1 MNKLFRAKD
10 LNCLFLKTLI
20 WNMNTNKNQLITVST
35 MVAMAAAT
43 RFLPHPPNFTAIGGM
58 ALFGA
63 ATLNNKKLA
72 LMVPVM
78 AMLISDLFIPNGFDF
93 AVYAAFIAI
102 ASLGLYIRNKKGV
115 MPVIAGSLAASVIFF
130 VISNFAVWVSQA
142 MYAKN
147 AIGLMTCFE
156 AAIPFFPN
164 TIAGDLFFSSL
175 LFASYAMIKKTNLVI
190 AK

>member
-1 MNKLFRAKD
+1 MNKLFRAKG

-35 MVAMAAAT
+35 MVAIAAAT

-78 AMLISDLFIPNGFDF
+78 AMVISDLFIPNGFDF

-102 ASLGLYIRNKKGV
+102 AALGLYIRNKKGV
-115 MPVIAGSLAASVIFF
+115 
-130 VISNFAVWVSQA
+130 SNLTP
-142 MYAKN
+142 
-147 AIGLMTCFE
+147 AI
-156 AAIPFFPN
+156 N
-164 TIAGDLFFSSL
+164 L
-175 LFASYAMIKKTNLVI
+175 L
-190 AK
+190 